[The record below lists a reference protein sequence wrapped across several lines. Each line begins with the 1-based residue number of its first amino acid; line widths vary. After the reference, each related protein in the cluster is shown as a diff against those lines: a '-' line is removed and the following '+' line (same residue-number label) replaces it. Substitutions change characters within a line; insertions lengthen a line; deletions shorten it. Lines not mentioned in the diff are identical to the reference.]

1 MTEKT
6 KKDNKNLIICI
17 CAAVVVV
24 VIAIIAIVF
33 ATKGSAPIDDSYF
46 VSDDSKYVISLTSDN
61 LDYEDDEYAEYAPLV
76 SHVVYYYSGDKITGM
91 KTYHEYENADA
102 AKEAYDALKASV
114 CKNTDAAFPAFNITF
129 CRAFRK
135 RKQLGITAVLLSLP
149 VINKC
154 RSLRRAVRIIAQ
166 HFRKGRKKH
175 RHDPLKNQN
184 KNEKYVAFS

>member
-102 AKEAYDALKASV
+102 AKEAYDALKASGELDGADV
-114 CKNTDAAFPAFNITF
+114 SLNGKYFVITNDSSEYED
-129 CRAFRK
+129 
-135 RKQLGITAVLLSLP
+135 LTASDVQEQIELMEM
-149 VINKC
+149 
-154 RSLRRAVRIIAQ
+154 
-166 HFRKGRKKH
+166 F
-175 RHDPLKNQN
+175 QN
-184 KNEKYVAFS
+184 MDSDDIEDEE